1 MPDSAFFALT
11 LASAVSAGLMAGI
24 YVAFSSMVMPGLRRL
39 QPGEAVRSMNAIN
52 VAVINPWFLS
62 AFLGSALLSLVSVVF
77 AFARWGEEEAI
88 YLLIGG
94 LLLIFG
100 SLGLTSG
107 YHIPRNNALAL
118 VDPDAPEAKE
128 RWERY
133 DAEWTSWNHVR
144 AVASLA
150 SAILLA
156 AGLAAVE

>member
-1 MPDSAFFALT
+1 MPDSVFFALT

-24 YVAFSSMVMPGLRRL
+24 YFAFSSMVMPGLRRL
-39 QPGEAVRSMNAIN
+39 QPAEAVRSMNAIN
-52 VAVINPWFLS
+52 VAVINPWFLT
-62 AFLGSALLSLVSVVF
+62 AFMGSAALSLVSVILSF
-77 AFARWGEEEAI
+77 TRWGEEEAV

-100 SLGLTSG
+100 SLGLTAG

-118 VDPDAPEAKE
+118 VDPDGAEATE
-128 RWERY
+128 RWQRY
-133 DAEWTSWNHVR
+133 DSEWTSWNHIR

-150 SAILLA
+150 SAILFA